1 MAPTLKIC
9 SFVSQTS
16 KMDFWFACFQLFLK
30 DNGTFMV
37 YIMFS
42 RGLAKWL
49 DRMNPKDIL
58 GKLKATAGIWGGL
71 DISIPGKGQLHRV
84 RKKTGSQGV
93 LTSFAFTLTPAQ
105 FFGIQATYFHG
116 C

>member
-49 DRMNPKDIL
+49 DRMNPKDISRQAEGNSRNL
-58 GKLKATAGIWGGL
+58 RRFGYFYTWEGTA
-71 DISIPGKGQLHRV
+71 SQSQ
-84 RKKTGSQGV
+84 KKNR
-93 LTSFAFTLTPAQ
+93 
-105 FFGIQATYFHG
+105 
-116 C
+116 